1 MPRSSALPK
10 LSGLPAV
17 ALVALGAAVAQAFG
31 RFTYGVLLPAIRDDL
46 GISNT
51 VAGSLGTVNVGAYL
65 LGTIVVAI
73 ATSKFRLL
81 QVMKA
86 GFVFSTVGLFLA
98 AIASGPWMVGISL
111 FLTGI
116 GGAFIWIP
124 APVLAAD
131 AMAPERRRLAIGL
144 MGSGIGAGIVFSGQ
158 LSAFVR
164 STYGDSSWRVVYQ
177 VQTAIAVVVVL
188 ATYAFLT
195 HRQDRPKQ
203 SGVGIGGFSTLR
215 QMRGWIP
222 LTFAYASFGFMY
234 LLVIAF
240 LTTKLEDDNG
250 WTGSRAALAFTF
262 VGVAVIFGGPTF
274 IRIAGRIGTR
284 YSLMFAFTL
293 WSALAL
299 LAIPGWTIPT
309 LMASAG
315 IGFTFA
321 GIPGLITVYVVE
333 NTSMDT
339 YGPSY
344 AAATLAFGVA
354 QMLSPQVGGLIA
366 DATGSFTLIFVLSA
380 TFALTGTLA
389 ALRLP
394 PPIEAEFTALL

>member
-1 MPRSSALPK
+1 M
-10 LSGLPAV
+10 
-17 ALVALGAAVAQAFG
+17 AQAFG

-65 LGTIVVAI
+65 LGTIMVAL
-73 ATSKFRLL
+73 ATSRFRLL
-81 QVMKA
+81 QVTKV
-86 GFVFSTVGLFLA
+86 GFMFSIVGLFLA
-98 AIASGPWMVGISL
+98 AVASGPWMIGISL

-131 AMAPERRRLAIGL
+131 AMAPERRRLAIAL
-144 MGSGIGAGIVFSGQ
+144 MGSGIGTGIVFSGQ

-164 STYGDSSWRVVYQ
+164 ATYGDASWRLVYQ
-177 VQTAIAVVVVL
+177 VQTGIAIVVVA
-188 ATYAFLT
+188 ATFAFIG
-195 HRQDRPKQ
+195 HQQERPKPT
-203 SGVGIGGFSTLR
+203 GVGLGGFSTLR
-215 QMRGWIP
+215 RMRGWLP

-250 WTGSRAALAFTF
+250 WSGSRAALAFTL
-262 VGVAVIFGGPTF
+262 VGVAVIFGGPAF
-274 IRIAGRIGTR
+274 IEAASRFGTR
-284 YSLMFAFTL
+284 NSLMLAFTL

-299 LAIPGWTIPT
+299 VVIPGWTVPT
-309 LMASAG
+309 LVAAAG
-315 IGFTFA
+315 LGCTFA

-333 NTSMDT
+333 NTTIET

-344 AAATLAFGVA
+344 SAATLAFGVA

-366 DATGSFTLIFVLSA
+366 DLTGSFTPIFLLSA
-380 TFALTGTLA
+380 AFALTGTLA
-389 ALRLP
+389 AHRLP
-394 PPIEAEFTALL
+394 AT